1 MTVIIIGLVPA
12 LLLLSGSALLFFK
25 TKTEPTLLQLLG
37 TGCLM
42 VVVIAHVCEAFGLF
56 PWMGWGR
63 PDSAGHYLDLV
74 SAVIALTL
82 FPVGFVWH
90 ALRARQ
96 LPTIQPLA
104 TATSAEAAASPAHK
118 KEGRLSKAALPQR
131 REEYSIW
138 GIPDTGTLGANFR
151 TSVRRFGYKFPH
163 LWRRG

>member
-1 MTVIIIGLVPA
+1 MLDG
-12 LLLLSGSALLFFK
+12 F
-25 TKTEPTLLQLLG
+25 
-37 TGCLM
+37 
-42 VVVIAHVCEAFGLF
+42 VIAHVCEAFGLF

-90 ALRARQ
+90 ALRA
-96 LPTIQPLA
+96 PA
-104 TATSAEAAASPAHK
+104 TNDTAAGNCSSAEAAASPAHN

-151 TSVRRFGYKFPH
+151 TSLRRFGYKFPH

>member
-42 VVVIAHVCEAFGLF
+42 VVVIAHGCEAFGLF

-82 FPVGFVWH
+82 FQRV
-90 ALRARQ
+90 
-96 LPTIQPLA
+96 
-104 TATSAEAAASPAHK
+104 AH
-118 KEGRLSKAALPQR
+118 
-131 REEYSIW
+131 
-138 GIPDTGTLGANFR
+138 
-151 TSVRRFGYKFPH
+151 
-163 LWRRG
+163 

>member
-42 VVVIAHVCEAFGLF
+42 VVVIAHVCEASGLF

-82 FPVGFVWH
+82 FPV
-90 ALRARQ
+90 ARAESA
-96 LPTIQPLA
+96 PA
-104 TATSAEAAASPAHK
+104 TNDTAARNCYI
-118 KEGRLSKAALPQR
+118 GRGGSKP
-131 REEYSIW
+131 
-138 GIPDTGTLGANFR
+138 GA
-151 TSVRRFGYKFPH
+151 
-163 LWRRG
+163 